1 MSQPECEQNPRDRI
15 RKENLSDLEV
25 VQGKIASNR
34 EFLKAHL
41 WGEWKLRDLPTDQRR
56 SLPQPL
62 QQKPYP
68 PEAQFF
74 DLVPVHEIRLGKMP
88 VIEAMARRRSHRE
101 YSQEPLTLE
110 ELSFLLWA
118 MQGVHG
124 FIREGTATTRTVPSG
139 GARHP
144 FETYLL
150 INRVVGLPCGLYRYL
165 ALEHRLLFLYS
176 EPDLAEK
183 VYIACYQDFVKNG
196 AVVFILAAIPYRTE
210 WRYSFLAHKVI
221 AQETGHICQN
231 LYLAC
236 ESIHAGACA
245 LGTYNQEE
253 IDALLGIDGEEEFT
267 IYVAVAGKVTREGAV
282 PAYE

>member
-1 MSQPECEQNPRDRI
+1 VSQLQRESSPDAS
-15 RKENLSDLEV
+15 RKVDNLSDPAVLQE
-25 VQGKIASNR
+25 KIASNR

-56 SLPQPL
+56 NLPQPP

-68 PEAQFF
+68 VDARCF
-74 DLVPVHEIRLGKMP
+74 DLMPPGDTGLGKMS
-88 VIEAMARRRSHRE
+88 VFEAIARRRSRRE
-101 YSQEPLTLE
+101 YSQQPFTLA

-124 FIREGTATTRTVPSG
+124 FIREGTATSRTVPSG

-144 FETYLL
+144 FEVYLF
-150 INRVVGLPCGLYRYL
+150 INRVEGLSPGLYRYL
-165 ALEHRLLFLYS
+165 ALEHRLLFMYS
-176 EPDLAEK
+176 EPDLPEK
-183 VYIACYQDFVKNG
+183 VYVACYQEFVKNG
-196 AVVFILAAIPYRTE
+196 ALVFVMSAVPYRTE

-236 ESIHAGACA
+236 ESIGAGACA
-245 LGTYNQEE
+245 LGTYNQVEV
-253 IDALLGIDGEEEFT
+253 DALLGLDGEEEFAV
-267 IYVAVAGKVTREGAV
+267 YVAVAGKL
-282 PAYE
+282 P

>member
-1 MSQPECEQNPRDRI
+1 M
-15 RKENLSDLEV
+15 NLLDPV
-25 VQGKIASNR
+25 VLQEKITSNR

-41 WGEWKLRDLPTDQRR
+41 WGEWKLRDLATDQRK
-56 SLPQPL
+56 SIPQPP

-68 PEAQFF
+68 PDAQFYR
-74 DLVPVHEIRLGKMP
+74 LVPPDEISLGKMS
-88 VIEAMARRRSHRE
+88 VFEAISRRSSHRD
-101 YSQEPLTLE
+101 YNQEPFNLE

-124 FIREGTATTRTVPSG
+124 FIRDGTATTRTVPSG

-144 FETYLL
+144 FEIYLF
-150 INRVVGLPCGLYRYL
+150 INRVESLQSGLYRYL

-176 EPDLAEK
+176 EPNLSDK
-183 VYIACYQDFVKNG
+183 VYKACYQEFVKYS
-196 AVVFILAAIPYRTE
+196 AVVFILAVIPYRTE

-236 ESIHAGACA
+236 ESIDAGACA
-245 LGTYNQEE
+245 LGTYNQVE
-253 IDALLGIDGEEEFT
+253 IDALLGADGEEEFA
-267 IYVAVAGKVTREGAV
+267 IYVAAAGKL
-282 PAYE
+282 PATDDEVISGNR